1 MVSMAYIFLDES
13 GDLGFD
19 FKKKKTSKYFVV
31 TVLFVEQRRP
41 VEKVIRK
48 VHAGLRKKY
57 KIRTSALHAAKEEP
71 VNVMRVCKMLAE
83 KQCKLMTIYLNKSK
97 VYTNLRNE
105 KHVLYN
111 YIVNI
116 LLDRIMNRRLIS
128 KSKGITF
135 IASRRE
141 TNKFLNE
148 NFRDYLSKQLKNN
161 HAVEIKVEIR
171 TPAEE
176 KCLQAADIA
185 SWSIFRK
192 YEYGDDSYYQAFKP
206 IIVEENALYK

>member
-1 MVSMAYIFLDES
+1 MAYIFLDES

-19 FKKKKTSKYFVV
+19 FTKKRASKFFVV
-31 TVLFVEQRRP
+31 TVLFVEQKRP
-41 VEKVIRK
+41 VEKLIRK
-48 VHAGLRKKY
+48 VHSGLRKKY
-57 KIRTSALHAAKEEP
+57 KIRTSALHAVKEEP
-71 VNVMRVCKMLAE
+71 VNIGRVCHGLVGKH
-83 KQCKLMTIYLNKSK
+83 CKLMTIYLDKSK
-97 VYTNLRNE
+97 VYTKLRDE

-128 KSKGITF
+128 KKEGIIL

-148 NFRDYLSKQLKNN
+148 NFRGYLRRQVKDHHGAEFK
-161 HAVEIKVEIR
+161 VEIK

-192 YEYGDDSYYQAFKP
+192 YEYGDDNYYQILKP
-206 IIVEENALYK
+206 IIIEENVLYK

>member
-1 MVSMAYIFLDES
+1 MAHIFLDES

-19 FKKKKTSKYFVV
+19 FTKKRTSKFFVV
-31 TVLFVEQRRP
+31 TVLFVEQKRQI
-41 VEKVIRK
+41 EKVIRRA
-48 VHAGLRKKY
+48 HAGLRKKY
-57 KIRTSALHAAKEEP
+57 KIRTLVLHAAKEEP
-71 VNVMRVCKMLAE
+71 VNITKVCRGLVDRH
-83 KQCKLMTIYLNKSK
+83 CKLMTIYLDKSK
-97 VYTNLRNE
+97 VYTKLRNE

-116 LLDRIMNRRLIS
+116 LLDRIINRRLIS
-128 KSKGITF
+128 KKDGITLV
-135 IASRRE
+135 ASRRE

-148 NFRDYLSKQLKNN
+148 NFRGYLRRQAKDN
-161 HAVEIKVEIR
+161 HGVEFTIEIK

-192 YEYGDDSYYQAFKP
+192 YEYGDDSYYQTLKP
-206 IIVEENALYK
+206 IIAEENALYK

>member
-1 MVSMAYIFLDES
+1 MSYIFLDES

-19 FKKKKTSKYFVV
+19 FEKKRTSKFFVV
-31 TVLFVEQRRP
+31 TVLFVEQKRAI
-41 VEKVIRK
+41 EKIIRK

-57 KIRTSALHAAKEEP
+57 KVRVSALHAAKEEP
-71 VNVMRVCKMLAE
+71 VNIVRVCRGLVGK
-83 KQCKLMTIYLNKSK
+83 KCKLMTIYLDKSK
-97 VYTNLRNE
+97 VYTRLRDE
-105 KHVLYN
+105 KHMLYN

-116 LLDRIMNRRLIS
+116 LLDRIMNRQLIS
-128 KSKGITF
+128 KKDGIIL

-148 NFRDYLSKQLKNN
+148 NFRDYLLRQVKVN
-161 HAVEIKVEIR
+161 HGAEFKVEIK

-176 KCLQAADIA
+176 KCLQAVDIA

-192 YEYGDDSYYQAFKP
+192 YEYGDDSYYLELKP
-206 IIVEENALYK
+206 IIVEENVLYK

>member
-1 MVSMAYIFLDES
+1 MAYIFLDES

-19 FKKKKTSKYFVV
+19 FDKKKTSKFFVV
-31 TVLFVEQRRP
+31 TVLFVDQKRP
-41 VEKVIRK
+41 IEKLIRN

-57 KIRTSALHAAKEEP
+57 KMRTSTLHAAKEEP
-71 VNVMRVCKMLAE
+71 VTITRICRGLSE
-83 KQCKLMTIYLNKSK
+83 KNCNIMTIYLDKSK
-97 VYTNLRNE
+97 VYTNLRDE

-128 KSKGITF
+128 KEDGVVF
-135 IASRRE
+135 VASRRE
-141 TNKFLNE
+141 TNTFLNQ
-148 NFRDYLSKQLKNN
+148 NFHRYISQQLKNN
-161 HAVEIKVEIR
+161 HGAKISVQIK

-176 KCLQAADIA
+176 RCLQAVDVA

-192 YEYGDDSYYQAFKP
+192 YEYGDEGYYQMLKSV
-206 IIVEENALYK
+206 IVEENPLYK